1 MGSHVRTAACTQNEL
16 LANMVLNLVLIWHWK
31 HVGLALATSLSA
43 FLNAGLLFL
52 GLKRPGVLKL
62 APGSGIFLLQVAV
75 AVALMGIALHYLVPE
90 ITVWLSE
97 SFFVRL
103 GRMVLI
109 CLAGALTY
117 VVALMLLGVNPKQLA
132 R

>member
-1 MGSHVRTAACTQNEL
+1 
-16 LANMVLNLVLIWHWK
+16 LANMLLNLALIWQWK

-43 FLNAGLLFL
+43 FLNAGLLL
-52 GLKRPGVLKL
+52 VGLIRPGVLKL
-62 APGSGIFLLQVAV
+62 APGWGIFLAQVTVAV
-75 AVALMGIALHYLVPE
+75 VLMGIALYYLVPE

-97 SFFVRL
+97 SFFVRV

-109 CLAGALTY
+109 CLAGAVTY
-117 VVALMLLGVNPKQLA
+117 VAALMLLGVNLKQLA

>member
-1 MGSHVRTAACTQNEL
+1 MNRVHS
-16 LANMVLNLVLIWHWK
+16 VLV
-31 HVGLALATSLSA
+31 
-43 FLNAGLLFL
+43 
-52 GLKRPGVLKL
+52 
-62 APGSGIFLLQVAV
+62 GIFLLQVAV